1 MIPPLP
7 VVFSKLDGLTR
18 FLAPLL
24 PAPQLEW
31 TWGTPG
37 RPSDTGAVS
46 PATRSGNADY
56 SSGAAPT
63 CGLASSRETWPGQ
76 GHIV

>member
-24 PAPQLEW
+24 PAPLLGVC
-31 TWGTPG
+31 TLSTG
-37 RPSDTGAVS
+37 RISAG
-46 PATRSGNADY
+46 
-56 SSGAAPT
+56 
-63 CGLASSRETWPGQ
+63 
-76 GHIV
+76 